1 MPEKEMIDAATQF
14 MMRATLVSAILVRI
28 TVEWNQIGAMWMT
41 ILVRKMITLLMLGAQ
56 AGLPIQMS

>member
-1 MPEKEMIDAATQF
+1 MIDAATQF
-14 MMRATLVSAILVRI
+14 MMRATLVSAILLRI

>member
-1 MPEKEMIDAATQF
+1 MIDAATQL
-14 MMRATLVSAILVRI
+14 MMRVTLVSAILVRI

-41 ILVRKMITLLMLGAQ
+41 ILVRKMITLLMLSAQ

>member
-1 MPEKEMIDAATQF
+1 MSNAAIQF
-14 MMRATLVSAILVRI
+14 MMRVTLVSAIFVRI

-41 ILVRKMITLLMLGAQ
+41 VLVRKLITLLMLGAE

>member
-1 MPEKEMIDAATQF
+1 MSNAVTQF
-14 MMRATLVSAILVRI
+14 LLRATLVSAILVRV

-41 ILVRKMITLLMLGAQ
+41 VLVRKVITLLMLGAQ

>member
-1 MPEKEMIDAATQF
+1 MIDAATQF
-14 MMRATLVSAILVRI
+14 MMRATLISAILVRI

-41 ILVRKMITLLMLGAQ
+41 ILVRKMITLLMLSAQ

>member
-1 MPEKEMIDAATQF
+1 MSNAATQF
-14 MMRATLVSAILVRI
+14 LLRATLVSAILARI

-41 ILVRKMITLLMLGAQ
+41 VLVRKLITLLMLGAE

>member
-1 MPEKEMIDAATQF
+1 MIDAATQF
-14 MMRATLVSAILVRI
+14 MVRVTLVSAILVRI

>member
-1 MPEKEMIDAATQF
+1 MSNAVIQF
-14 MMRATLVSAILVRI
+14 LLRATLVSAILVRV

-41 ILVRKMITLLMLGAQ
+41 VLVRKVITLLMLGAQ

>member
-1 MPEKEMIDAATQF
+1 MIDAATQL
-14 MMRATLVSAILVRI
+14 MMRVTLVSAILVRI

>member
-1 MPEKEMIDAATQF
+1 VIQF
-14 MMRATLVSAILVRI
+14 LLRATLVSAILVRV

-41 ILVRKMITLLMLGAQ
+41 VLVRKVITLLMLGAQ